1 MSIAQAPRLDGYCLP
16 LIHRHRL
23 MHAPSRRSSRRFV
36 IAVYAILVGIAAGHA
51 YADGLASLA
60 AAPGVRADLVPGYL
74 ATDAGPSSLVL
85 LPPPP
90 AWGSSAFALDQAI
103 SRASLALRDT
113 ERWQLAITDANLQFP
128 AVAGTF
134 SCALNAPISEQA
146 TPVLYRLLRRTLSD
160 AGLAT
165 STAKDRYQR
174 RRPFLSNYAPIC
186 TPGLEKAL
194 MTDGSYPSGH
204 TTIGWTWALI
214 LTEIAPERLDAIIAR
229 GRAFGDSRLVCN
241 AHWASDVDAGRYLG
255 AVVTARLHADAAFLA
270 DLNAAREELAVVR
283 ARDLPL
289 TRDCVAESA
298 ALAVHLPVSP

>member
-1 MSIAQAPRLDGYCLP
+1 MSNVQAPRLEVRCLP
-16 LIHRHRL
+16 LIHRHKL
-23 MHAPSRRSSRRFV
+23 MHARSRRGGRRYV
-36 IAVYAILVGIAAGHA
+36 IALCAILLGSVAGHA
-51 YADGLASLA
+51 AADGLASLD
-60 AAPGVRADLVPGYL
+60 AAPGVRPDLAPGYL
-74 ATDAGPSSLVL
+74 AKDAAPSSLAL

-103 SRASLALRDT
+103 SRASLALRNS
-113 ERWQLAITDANLQFP
+113 ERWQLAVEDANLQFP
-128 AVAGTF
+128 AAAGTF
-134 SCALNAPISEQA
+134 SCALNAPISEQE

-229 GRAFGDSRLVCN
+229 GRAFGESRIVCN

-255 AVVTARLHADAAFLA
+255 MVVTARLHADPAFMA
-270 DLNAAREELAVVR
+270 DLNAAKEELTAMR
-283 ARDLPL
+283 GRTLPP
-289 TRDCVAESA
+289 TRDCLAESA
-298 ALAVHLPVSP
+298 AMAVQIPASP

>member
-1 MSIAQAPRLDGYCLP
+1 MLAR
-16 LIHRHRL
+16 
-23 MHAPSRRSSRRFV
+23 SRRGCRHGVVVLCAF
-36 IAVYAILVGIAAGHA
+36 ALGIAAGSA
-51 YADGLASLA
+51 NADGLASLD
-60 AAPGVRADLVPGYL
+60 AAPGARPDFVPGYL
-74 ATDAGPSSLVL
+74 AKDAGPNSLAL
-85 LPPPP
+85 LPAPP
-90 AWGSSAFALDQAI
+90 AWGSAAFALDQAI
-103 SRASLALRDT
+103 SRASLALRNT
-113 ERWQLAITDANLQFP
+113 ERWQLAAEDADLQFP

-146 TPVLYRLLRRTLSD
+146 TPALYRLLHRTFSD

-214 LTEIAPERLDAIIAR
+214 LAEIAPDRLDAIVAR
-229 GRAFGDSRLVCN
+229 GRAFGESRIICN

-255 AVVTARLHADAAFLA
+255 TLVTARLHADPGFLA
-270 DLNAAREELAVVR
+270 DLNAAREELAAVR
-283 ARDLPL
+283 ARDLPP
-289 TRDCVAESA
+289 TRDCIAESA
-298 ALAVHLPVSP
+298 AMAVQLPASP

>member
-1 MSIAQAPRLDGYCLP
+1 MSVIRLQK
-16 LIHRHRL
+16 L
-23 MHAPSRRSSRRFV
+23 MHARLRRRGRYLV
-36 IAVYAILVGIAAGHA
+36 IAVCVMLLGGVGGHA
-51 YADGLASLA
+51 CADGLASLA
-60 AAPGVRADLVPGYL
+60 AAPGIRADLVPGYL
-74 ATDAGPSSLVL
+74 ATDAGPNSLAL

-103 SRASLALRDT
+103 SRASLVLRNT
-113 ERWQLAITDANLQFP
+113 GRWQLAITDANLQFP
-128 AVAGTF
+128 AAAGTF
-134 SCALNAPISEQA
+134 SCALNAPINEQA

-186 TPGLEKAL
+186 TPGFEKAL

-229 GRAFGDSRLVCN
+229 GRAFGESRIVCN

-255 AVVTARLHADAAFLA
+255 TVVTARLHADAAFLA
-270 DLNAAREELAVVR
+270 DLNAAKEELAAVR

-289 TRDCVAESA
+289 TRDCTAESA
-298 ALAVHLPVSP
+298 ALAVQLPASP